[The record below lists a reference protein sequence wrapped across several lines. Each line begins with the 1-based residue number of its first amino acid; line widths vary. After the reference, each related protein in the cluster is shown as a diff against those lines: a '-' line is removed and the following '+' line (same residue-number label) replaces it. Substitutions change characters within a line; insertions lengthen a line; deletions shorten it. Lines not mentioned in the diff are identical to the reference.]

1 MATIDDTGTTPVAAA
16 PRRRWTAPVGLFA
29 SGLLAGGLVVA
40 GVSAAAGTSAA
51 ASPSPVAAVAPAVPG
66 GIPDSG
72 AVPDTAPVPNST
84 SSSSTAAA
92 LQAAVQ
98 EQYPGSTVL
107 SIVGDPG
114 TGYRV
119 RLVTSDGEMIGVL
132 MTLPDDGTA
141 GGSTGSGTA
150 DEGTAAV

>member
-1 MATIDDTGTTPVAAA
+1 MATIDDTSTTPVAAA
-16 PRRRWTAPVGLFA
+16 ARRRWTAPVGLFA

-40 GVSAAAGTSAA
+40 GVSAAA
-51 ASPSPVAAVAPAVPG
+51 SPSPVAAVAPAVPATT
-66 GIPDSG
+66 PDSG
-72 AVPDTAPVPNST
+72 AVPGTAPVPDPA

-98 EQYPGSTVL
+98 ERYPGSTVL
-107 SIVGDPG
+107 SVVGDPS

-141 GGSTGSGTA
+141 GGSTGTA
-150 DEGTAAV
+150 MADAGAATV